1 MSLGVVIIDT
11 HEDKSLAR
19 EALEKTVARCDVSNV
34 YSFSDVPLVQGENFY
49 KIRPIASVLEYS
61 SLILTVIP
69 VCVNEERCL
78 VVQWDGYVVN
88 PGSWSD
94 EFLAYDYIG
103 APWRNLP
110 ESLAVGNGGFSLRS
124 SSLLRAVSRLSASI
138 PAEVPES
145 QVEDVV
151 IGRYL
156 RPMLEGLGL
165 KFAPVTVA
173 EKFST
178 EDFPV
183 PMPAFGFHGVG
194 LLPYIENEV
203 WILVNLKRI
212 FERVARL
219 DFILKFILCCEA
231 RGYVDALREAC
242 RITACDQRKYFY
254 LSGILEKRYRF
265 LLE

>member
-49 KIRPIASVLEYS
+49 KIRRIASVADYS
-61 SLILTVIP
+61 KLILTVIP
-69 VCVNEERCL
+69 FCVSEDRCL

-88 PGSWSD
+88 PGGWSD
-94 EFLAYDYIG
+94 DFLAYDYIG
-103 APWRNLP
+103 APWRNAP
-110 ESLAVGNGGFSLRS
+110 ENLAVGNGGFSLRS
-124 SSLLRAVSRLSASI
+124 SSLLREVSRLATSI
-138 PAEVPES
+138 PADLPES
-145 QVEDVV
+145 NVEDVI

-173 EKFST
+173 ERFST
-178 EDFPV
+178 EDFPI
-183 PMPAFGFHGVG
+183 PMSAFGFHGVG
-194 LLPYIENEV
+194 ALPYIENES
-203 WILVNLKRI
+203 WFLANL
-212 FERVARL
+212 ERVFARVTRL
-219 DFILKFILCCEA
+219 DLTLKFILCCEA

-242 RITACDQRKYFY
+242 RILAGDQQKYNN
-254 LSGILEKRYRF
+254 LSVMMDKRYGS
-265 LLE
+265 LLQ